1 MDLYPRL
8 RFSLLLA
15 GIVGVL
21 APAVLRAAPPYPR
34 QRVVYDLGT
43 GNPEKWRVALENVK
57 NHVAAVGRS
66 RIDLALVVHGPGVW
80 MLVRARTDP
89 GFARRLKSLLAL
101 GVRFWV
107 SADALGARGLR
118 LAQLGVVGPGDVVPS
133 GAAEIVALERQ
144 GYIYIKP

>member
-8 RFSLLLA
+8 RLILLLA
-15 GIVGVL
+15 GVVGAVAPSAL
-21 APAVLRAAPPYPR
+21 AAAPVYPR

-43 GNPEKWRVALENVK
+43 GNPAKWRVALENVK

-66 RIDLALVVHGPGVW
+66 RIDLAVVIHGPGVW

-89 GFARRLKSLLAL
+89 RFADRLRSLLAL
-101 GVRFWV
+101 GVHLRV
-107 SADALGARGLR
+107 SRDAMRARGLR
-118 LAQLGVVGPGDVVPS
+118 ISQLGVVSPRDLVVS
-133 GAAEIVALERQ
+133 GAAEIVSLERQ